1 MTDTNTVSE
10 LELTI
15 NEETYEV
22 DVEPGEV
29 LRDVL
34 REELHLTGTKE
45 GCDTGKCGVCTVL
58 VDGEPIKS
66 CLLLAHQAQG
76 QEITTIE
83 GLSDGDDLHPVQ
95 QSFIDNFASQC
106 GYCIPGMI
114 MTSVGLL
121 QESDDLDREDIR
133 HKIEGNNCRCTGYR
147 KIVDA
152 IEEAANDD
160 TAVAPKSSD

>member
-1 MTDTNTVSE
+1 MSTDNTVTHID
-10 LELTI
+10 LTI
-15 NEETYEV
+15 NGEAYEI
-22 DVEPGEV
+22 DPEPGAV

-58 VDGEPIKS
+58 LDGDPVKS

-76 QEITTIE
+76 AEITTIE
-83 GLSDGDDLHPVQ
+83 GLAADDELHPVQ
-95 QSFIDNFASQC
+95 QSFVDNFASQC
-106 GYCIPGMI
+106 GFCIPGMI

-121 QESDDLDREDIR
+121 EDAEDLDRETIR
-133 HKIEGNNCRCTGYR
+133 HKLEGNNCRCTGYR

-152 IEEAANDD
+152 VEAVATED
-160 TAVAPKSSD
+160 TAQEGASD